1 MTETEAA
8 AGKTTIN
15 YKSAST
21 AVDAAASDGAP
32 EAGNRGGG
40 DVSVNGVNVGIDSSA
55 EYKGSGGGGNRGIV
69 CGSRDLRM
77 QRG

>member
-21 AVDAAASDGAP
+21 AVDAVASEGAP

-40 DVSVNGVNVGIDSSA
+40 DGSGNGVNVGIDSA
-55 EYKGSGGGGNRGIV
+55 EYIGSGGGGNRGIV
-69 CGSRDLRM
+69 CGSRDLQM